1 MPRSLSRRPPSLD
14 SLRVFEAAA
23 RSLSFTAAA
32 AELRVS
38 QAAVSQRIRALEHY
52 LGAALFYRRGRRLIL
67 SEVGAAYMLPVR
79 DALQRL
85 DAATGQLFPRM
96 GSKVLSLR
104 LSASLATLWLM
115 PRLPNFH
122 DRHPGIDLRLITVI
136 SPEAPGGE
144 AGVDLE
150 IRQRP
155 EPGPGEVSERL
166 MEVEV
171 FPVCGPAL
179 LEGPLPLAEPADL
192 ARHAL
197 LHVIGYDED
206 WQSWL
211 KAAGVPDM
219 DLARGQQFD
228 ASHLAVRAAED
239 GAGVALVR
247 SPLVAGSLAAGR
259 LVRLFPEV
267 RYAVGAYHLVGRAE
281 ARTQP
286 NVAAFSRWLVKQA
299 RAG

>member
-1 MPRSLSRRPPSLD
+1 M
-14 SLRVFEAAA
+14 
-23 RSLSFTAAA
+23 
-32 AELRVS
+32 
-38 QAAVSQRIRALEHY
+38 
-52 LGAALFYRRGRRLIL
+52 
-67 SEVGAAYMLPVR
+67 
-79 DALQRL
+79 
-85 DAATGQLFPRM
+85 
-96 GSKVLSLR
+96 
-104 LSASLATLWLM
+104 
-115 PRLPNFH
+115 
-122 DRHPGIDLRLITVI
+122 

-155 EPGPGEVSERL
+155 APGPDETSERL
-166 MEVEV
+166 MEAEV

-179 LEGPLPLAEPADL
+179 FEGPLPLAEPADL

-219 DLARGQQFD
+219 DMARGQQFD

-247 SPLVAGSLAAGR
+247 SPLVEASLAAGR

-267 RYAVGAYHLVGRAE
+267 RYAVGAYYLVGRQE
-281 ARTQP
+281 RRNRP
-286 NVAAFSRWLVKQA
+286 NVATFSRWLVDRA